1 MSQDKE
7 NGCDSDHMSSENFCV
22 FIEDAPKPGLFH
34 SKERFKQLKTLSSPA
49 LSLRH
54 ILKALLTI

>member
-1 MSQDKE
+1 M
-7 NGCDSDHMSSENFCV
+7 
-22 FIEDAPKPGLFH
+22 IEPRNNHEEEYVDAPGLFH